1 MRGLVATG
9 VPYPGLATIE
19 LDVGMRVEFVGQQVV
34 DGSHS
39 VWCCHRV
46 NIIEVSQQQFIGSK
60 PALDCLEGGP
70 LSQCE
75 QSWHEGVSLFAPFG
89 LVDDVGLPG
98 AIVPNVL

>member
-1 MRGLVATG
+1 
-9 VPYPGLATIE
+9 
-19 LDVGMRVEFVGQQVV
+19 MRVEFVGQQVV

-46 NIIEVSQQQFIGSK
+46 DIIEVSQQQFIGSK